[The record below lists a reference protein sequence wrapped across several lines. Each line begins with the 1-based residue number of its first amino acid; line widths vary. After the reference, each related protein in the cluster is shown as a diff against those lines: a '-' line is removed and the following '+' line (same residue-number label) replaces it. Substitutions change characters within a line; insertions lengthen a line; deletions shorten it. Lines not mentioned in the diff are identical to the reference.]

1 LNNGTTVIRDIKLV
15 ITLVRRFSFSENST
29 ARKKKCHLQLQ
40 PASTRGNLSMGCH
53 VTPFPL
59 WEALLLSSF
68 LLAELPDPPTLPSEV
83 TSNKQ

>member
-40 PASTRGNLSMGCH
+40 PASTRGNLSMAIWLPRH
-53 VTPFPL
+53 PLPFMG
-59 WEALLLSSF
+59 SSSVIF
-68 LLAELPDPPTLPSEV
+68 LLTR
-83 TSNKQ
+83 